1 MGLIRKD
8 NEDAYREEVRLSVGG
23 LVQHNLV
30 LNVNKTKEII
40 VDFRRNQHSLTP
52 LLINDTAV
60 EVVSSTKCLVKRGQK
75 RLFFLRRMRRAQLPP
90 ILTTF
95 YRATIESILTN
106 CISVW

>member
-40 VDFRRNQHSLTP
+40 VDFQRNLHSHTP
-52 LLINDTAV
+52 LRHTTAV
-60 EVVSSTKCLVKRGQK
+60 E
-75 RLFFLRRMRRAQLPP
+75 
-90 ILTTF
+90 
-95 YRATIESILTN
+95 
-106 CISVW
+106 